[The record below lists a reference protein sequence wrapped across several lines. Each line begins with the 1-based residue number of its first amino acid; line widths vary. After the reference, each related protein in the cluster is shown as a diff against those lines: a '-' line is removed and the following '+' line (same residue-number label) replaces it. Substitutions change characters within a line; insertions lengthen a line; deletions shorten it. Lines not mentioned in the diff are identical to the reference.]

1 MIQMIAKDDFLINF
15 TNIVKRL
22 HLIYNNIELYRLAFT
37 HKTYGN
43 EHKCPYNERLEF
55 LGDAILDFLVGEYLY
70 KKFPEMLEGELSK
83 TRAKFVCAEANA
95 EYSKILK
102 LNEALLL
109 GKGEAA
115 QGGDAKPSVLAD
127 LFEAFLGAV
136 YLDLGIGKVRD
147 ILNHV
152 IFSRF
157 ETIDQGFFADY
168 KSELQEYIQAE
179 SRESLVYNYQEEGP
193 SHDKTYVVE
202 VIHEGVVLGSGTGK
216 SKSKAEQSAAKDA
229 LSKMAR

>member
-1 MIQMIAKDDFLINF
+1 MMPKDDFIVSF
-15 TNIVKRL
+15 TKIAKRL
-22 HLIYNNIELYRLAFT
+22 HLKYINVEFYRVAFT

-43 EHKCPYNERLEF
+43 EHNCLYNERLEF
-55 LGDAILDFLVGEYLY
+55 LGDAILDFLVAEYLY
-70 KKFPEMLEGELSK
+70 KKFPDMLEGELSK

-95 EYSKILK
+95 EYAKTLK
-102 LNEALLL
+102 LNESLLL

-115 QGGDAKPSVLAD
+115 QGGDTKLSVLAD

-147 ILNHV
+147 ILNQV

-157 ETIDQGFFADY
+157 ESIDQGFFDDY

-179 SRESLVYNYQEEGP
+179 SRESLVYNFQEEGP
-193 SHDKTYVVE
+193 SHDKTYMVE
-202 VIHEGVVLGSGTGK
+202 VVHEGVILGKGSGK
-216 SKSKAEQSAAKDA
+216 SKSKAEQAAAKDA
-229 LSKMAR
+229 LSKVAR